1 MHLAFLS
8 MIVVMVALLI
18 MGCPVG
24 VSMIAAGFL
33 YVILAHLDPG
43 FLTQQIVAGLFS
55 NFLGLSIPLF
65 IFSAKVMNSGSVT
78 DRLLGFIEAAVGRL
92 RGGLGH
98 MNVVTNIIFAGM
110 SGSGIADA
118 AGVGVVLYRMMTKN
132 GAYPAAFAVGL
143 SAAASTI
150 GPIIPPSII
159 MVLYAMVSDTSVGAL
174 FMAGI
179 IPGLVMGLCLMVL
192 VYIAAVRRHFPTGT
206 SVGIAAIAR
215 AFVKAILPLLTP
227 AILLGGIY
235 SGVFT
240 PTEAAAVSAA
250 YAILLTT
257 IVYRDRKWA
266 GLFATIVE
274 TARDTAAVMVIYAG
288 ALAFNFVINLEQVP
302 VAIGTWMN
310 ALQLSNQLFLVV
322 IMIAFLILGCFI
334 DGNVLILVAFPLVLP
349 AIQAHAINLV
359 YFGVLACVNVQ
370 MGSITPPYGIVLF
383 ILSSLTGTPLGD
395 IIRNIWPF
403 IIALV
408 VALFLMVVFPQ
419 VVTWLPHHFALL

>member
-1 MHLAFLS
+1 MHIAFLA
-8 MIVVMVALLI
+8 MIVVMMTLLVL
-18 MGCPVG
+18 GCPVG
-24 VSMIAAGFL
+24 VSMIVAGFL
-33 YVILAHLDPG
+33 YVLLAHLDPG
-43 FLTQQIVAGLFS
+43 FLTQQVVAGLFS

-78 DRLLGFIEAAVGRL
+78 DRLLTFIEGLVGRF

-98 MNVVTNIIFAGM
+98 VNVVTNIIFAGM
-110 SGSGIADA
+110 SGSGVADA

-132 GAYPAAFAVGL
+132 GAYPPAFAVGL

-192 VYIAAVRRHFPTGT
+192 VSVAARRRHFPTGA
-206 SVGIAAIAR
+206 SMRRAALAR

-235 SGVFT
+235 TGVFT
-240 PTEAAAVSAA
+240 PTEAAAVAAA

-257 IVYRDRKWA
+257 IIYRDQKWA

-274 TARDTAAVMVIYAG
+274 TAKDAAAVMVIYAG

-302 VAIGTWMN
+302 LAIAGWMN
-310 ALQLSNQLFLVV
+310 ALQLSNQAFLVV
-322 IMIAFLILGCFI
+322 TMVAFLVLGCFI

-370 MGSITPPYGIVLF
+370 LGSVTPPYGIVLF

-403 IIALV
+403 ILALV
-408 VALFLMVVFPQ
+408 VALFLMVLFPQ
-419 VVTWLPHHFALL
+419 IVTWLPHHFGLL

>member
-1 MHLAFLS
+1 MHPAFLA
-8 MIVVMVALLI
+8 MIVLMVTLLVL
-18 MGCPVG
+18 GCPVG
-24 VSMIAAGFL
+24 ISMIAAGFL
-33 YVILAHLDPG
+33 YVLLAHMDPG
-43 FLTQQIVAGLFS
+43 FLTQQIVAGLFN

-78 DRLLGFIEAAVGRL
+78 DRLLGFIQATVGRF

-98 MNVVTNIIFAGM
+98 VNVVTNIVFAGM

-118 AGVGVVLYRMMTKN
+118 AGVGVVLYRMMTRN
-132 GAYPAAFAVGL
+132 GAYPPAFAVGL

-159 MVLYAMVSDTSVGAL
+159 MVLYAMVSDASIGAL
-174 FMAGI
+174 FLAGVL
-179 IPGLVMGLCLMVL
+179 PGLLMGLCLMVL
-192 VYIAAVRRHFPTGT
+192 VSVAARRRHFPTER
-206 SVGIAAIAR
+206 SAGIAEIAR
-215 AFVKAILPLLTP
+215 AFVKAILPLLAP

-240 PTEAAAVSAA
+240 PTEAAAVAAA
-250 YAILLTT
+250 YAILLTV
-257 IVYRDRKWA
+257 IVYRDQTWS
-266 GLFATIVE
+266 GLFATIVD
-274 TARDTAAVMVIYAG
+274 TAKDTAAVMVIYAG
-288 ALAFNFVINLEQVP
+288 ALAFNFVINIEQVP

-310 ALQLSNQLFLVV
+310 ALQLSSQAFLLVVMLVFLV
-322 IMIAFLILGCFI
+322 LGCFI

-383 ILSSLTGTPLGD
+383 ILSGLTGTPLGD

-403 IIALV
+403 ILALV
-408 VALFLMVVFPQ
+408 IALFLMVFFPG
-419 VVTWLPHHFALL
+419 VVTWLPHRVGVM

>member
-1 MHLAFLS
+1 MHVAFLS
-8 MIVVMVALLI
+8 MIVLMVSLLV

-24 VSMIAAGFL
+24 ISMIAAGFL
-33 YVILAHLDPG
+33 YVLLAHLDPG
-43 FLTQQIVAGLFS
+43 FLTQQIVAGLFN

-78 DRLLGFIEAAVGRL
+78 DRLLGFIEAAVGRFK
-92 RGGLGH
+92 GGLGH
-98 MNVVTNIIFAGM
+98 VNVVTNIIFAGM

-132 GAYPAAFAVGL
+132 GAYPPGFAVGL

-159 MVLYAMVSDTSVGAL
+159 MVLYAMVSDTSIGAL
-174 FMAGI
+174 FMAGV

-192 VYIAAVRRHFPTGT
+192 VYIAARRMKFPTGAA
-206 SVGIAAIAR
+206 VGIAAIAR

-250 YAILLTT
+250 YAIILTT
-257 IVYRDRKWA
+257 IVYRDQKWS

-274 TARDTAAVMVIYAG
+274 TAKDTAAVMVIYAG
-288 ALAFNFVINLEQVP
+288 ALAFNFVISLEQVP

-322 IMIAFLILGCFI
+322 IMIVFLILGCFI

-349 AIQAHAINLV
+349 SIQAHAISLV

-383 ILSSLTGTPLGD
+383 ILSGLTGTPLGE

-403 IIALV
+403 ILALV
-408 VALFLMVVFPQ
+408 AALSLMVFFPQ
-419 VVTWLPHHFALL
+419 IVTWLPHHFGLL